1 MRSAGSAGSPD
12 PESNSKPRV
21 GSLTLASPLPQLADG
36 HSPSTADGLVP
47 LLVEMVK
54 RKDIFSVVPDMLQN
68 SVTESGFRNYLFQDG
83 IFFVLILLFP
93 HGFIHFITFLGMTYL
108 FYLKCLVLFRH
119 SILS

>member
-54 RKDIFSVVPDMLQN
+54 QKDIFSVAADMLQK
-68 SVTESGFRNYLFQDG
+68 SVMERGFRSYLFLDD
-83 IFFVLILLFP
+83 IFFVLLLLFP
-93 HGFIHFITFLGMTYL
+93 HGFMNCITFFVDNSFL
-108 FYLKCLVLFRH
+108 FYLKFLVLFRH
-119 SILS
+119 

>member
-54 RKDIFSVVPDMLQN
+54 QKDIFSVAADMLQK
-68 SVTESGFRNYLFQDG
+68 SVMERGFRSYLFLDD
-83 IFFVLILLFP
+83 IFFVLLLLFP
-93 HGFIHFITFLGMTYL
+93 HGFMNFINFWGITHFYFI
-108 FYLKCLVLFRH
+108 
-119 SILS
+119 